1 MIQQFSISYDS
12 LFCTYTQSKP
22 LYMLQLIDVLL
33 QMCIPCGTSSGQWC
47 LDPPAL
53 CCSQHYYQL
62 VCTVINHLHMRPIW
76 SPQTVAD
83 QPVSVSSVSVSS
95 HSIRLI
101 ELVNA
106 MKRIQK
112 QNNYP
117 SFTFHIPS
125 RLKVVPKIYNFQHC
139 PVPNSEKVEEDL
151 KYNGFAI
158 GHAQLNGNHPHS
170 QFNSK

>member
-1 MIQQFSISYDS
+1 
-12 LFCTYTQSKP
+12 
-22 LYMLQLIDVLL
+22 MLQLIDVLL

-62 VCTVINHLHMRPIW
+62 VCTVINHLHMQPIW
-76 SPQTVAD
+76 SLRQFQISQIVDVQTINRNTDTYWHMMFICVVG
-83 QPVSVSSVSVSS
+83 QEHTLITPVSVSS

-125 RLKVVPKIYNFQHC
+125 MIE
-139 PVPNSEKVEEDL
+139 SS
-151 KYNGFAI
+151 A
-158 GHAQLNGNHPHS
+158 
-170 QFNSK
+170 